1 MPDIGAT
8 LQGLLG
14 GGPGVNM
21 GGVSRIVEDDKA
33 ARPWDMLLNVGS
45 AILKGQATTPL
56 GALGDAAGAV
66 SASRA
71 QADAQLTNSLMR
83 AFQMGQIKSKLDK
96 DASLKSFASSLPENQ
111 RQVFLANPEKYLENY
126 LARTQPKPEPG
137 FVYDENGVQRVDPN
151 YVAGVGQIAASK
163 SGGES
168 DARNRSDL
176 RFAGAIEASKN
187 PALIAR
193 EAGGAYARQGAEAAY
208 AGPIAEARQAVEAKY
223 AGPIAAGRAAG
234 AFYGTPQK
242 LEPGATLVQV
252 PPPGGAA
259 GGPTVV
265 AKSDFPA
272 PGTQQGKFEADVG
285 GEQAATIKAYKDKA
299 EAAAEA
305 LKPIDSQ
312 IALLNN
318 GFTPGAGAGV
328 RAEVSRLLQGFGVSE
343 GVANALSR
351 GRPDAY
357 RLFQANSNE
366 IVQSVAKS
374 LGANP
379 TDNDAR
385 ILAQTLA
392 QATDTPSA
400 ARAILEYKRSKLLG
414 DVDKYKSAYDWTFNQ
429 KKDPLLFAVQSSGAR
444 AAASPEIRQPN
455 VAAPVTPTAP
465 AAPAG
470 ADYSAM
476 SNEQVLNM
484 LRQRGVNIDGR

>member
-1 MPDIGAT
+1 MADIGAT
-8 LQGLLG
+8 LQGLFG
-14 GGPGVNM
+14 GGPGVDM
-21 GGVSRIVEDDKA
+21 GGVNKIVADDKA
-33 ARPWDMLLNVGS
+33 ARPYDMLLNVGS
-45 AILKGQATTPL
+45 AILKGQSRTPL

-66 SASRA
+66 SASNV
-71 QADAQLTNSLMR
+71 QADAQLTNNLMR

-96 DASLKSFASSLPENQ
+96 DASLRAFAGSLPENQ

-137 FVYDENGVQRVDPN
+137 FVYDENGVQRADPN

-163 SGGES
+163 AGGEA
-168 DARNRSDL
+168 DAKNRSDL
-176 RFAGAIEASKN
+176 QFSGAIEASKN

-208 AGPIAEARQAVEAKY
+208 AA
-223 AGPIAAGRAAG
+223 PIAAARAAG
-234 AFYGTPQK
+234 AFYGAPQK
-242 LEPGATLVQV
+242 LEPGATFVQV
-252 PPPGGAA
+252 PPAGGA
-259 GGPTVV
+259 PTVV

-285 GEQAATIKAYKDKA
+285 GEQASTIKGYKDKA
-299 EAAAEA
+299 ESAAEA

-312 IALLNN
+312 IDLLNN
-318 GFTPGAGAGV
+318 GFSPGAGAGV
-328 RAEVSRLLQGFGVSE
+328 RSEVSRLLQGFGIAE
-343 GVANALSR
+343 GAANALSR
-351 GRPDAY
+351 GRPDSY
-357 RLFQANSNE
+357 RLFQANANE
-366 IVQSVAKS
+366 IVQSVAKT

-392 QATDTPSA
+392 QTTDTPAA

-414 DVDKYKSAYDWTFNQ
+414 DVDKYKQAYDWTFNQ
-429 KKDPLLFAVQSSGAR
+429 KKDPLLFAVQATSAR
-444 AAASPEIRQPN
+444 AAASPEVKR
-455 VAAPVTPTAP
+455 PVTAP
-465 AAPAG
+465 AAASPPPTPAAG
-470 ADYSAM
+470 ADYSSM